1 MKAILCADPKNGLL
15 FNRRRQSQDR
25 ELRKH
30 ILSIIGDEK
39 LYVSAYSAGQFTESS
54 WKDRLLICED
64 PAEAAAAGAAF
75 YFAEG
80 QPLRAAAEEGQLDA
94 VILFRWDK
102 VYPADTYLDLPLTE
116 ERAGEAL
123 NSAEMS
129 NSAETS
135 DGSAASNSSDMS
147 DGFVASNGSDMSDGF
162 VASNS
167 SDAPARAG
175 EAAGSWRLA
184 AKEDLA
190 GYSHEKITKETY
202 IKG

>member
-54 WKDRLLICED
+54 WKDRLVLCED

-80 QPLRAAAEEGQLDA
+80 QPLRAAAEKGQLDA

-102 VYPADTYLDLPLTE
+102 VYPADTYLDLPLAE

-123 NSAEMS
+123 

-135 DGSAASNSSDMS
+135 DGSAASN
-147 DGFVASNGSDMSDGF
+147 GSDMSDGS

-167 SDAPARAG
+167 ADAPARAG
-175 EAAGSWRLA
+175 GAADSWRLA

>member
-25 ELRKH
+25 ELRKR

-80 QPLRAAAEEGQLDA
+80 QPLKAAAEEGQLDA

-129 NSAETS
+129 NSAEKS

-147 DGFVASNGSDMSDGF
+147 DGSVASNG
-162 VASNS
+162 

-175 EAAGSWRLA
+175 GAAGSWRLA

>member
-54 WKDRLLICED
+54 WKDRLVLCED

-80 QPLRAAAEEGQLDA
+80 QPLRAAAEAGQLDA

-129 NSAETS
+129 N
-135 DGSAASNSSDMS
+135 G
-147 DGFVASNGSDMSDGF
+147 
-162 VASNS
+162 
-167 SDAPARAG
+167 SDAPDRAG
-175 EAAGSWRLA
+175 GAAGSWRLA